1 MSTCVF
7 CMIARDEIPAK
18 KRYEDELIVAFDD
31 IAPQAPV
38 HVLVIPREH
47 YDDMGDDVPEATL
60 AAIFAQVPRIARER
74 GRDENG
80 YRVIV
85 NNGRDANQTVGH
97 LHVHIIGGRAMSHGM
112 VSFEE

>member
-1 MSTCVF
+1 
-7 CMIARDEIPAK
+7 MIAKAEIPAK
-18 KRYEDELIVAFDD
+18 KFYEDDTVVAFHD

-38 HVLVIPREH
+38 HILVIPREH
-47 YDDMGDDVPEATL
+47 YSHMGDGVPDATMCAL
-60 AAIFAQVPRIARER
+60 FACVPQIAREA
-74 GRDENG
+74 GLEENG

-85 NNGRDANQTVGH
+85 NNGRNANQTVGH